1 MANPSKIPLL
11 DRTKAGLAW
20 RQAGD
25 PDNPAVL
32 FLHGLGGSRTSWDA
46 QLEDLATDYFC
57 IAWDLPGYGASESLS
72 ELTFPAI
79 ADQIVRLLDVLE
91 IKQPDIVG
99 LSFGGQQAL
108 HLALNHASRV
118 RRLVLADT
126 SAEFGADGTDVEEW
140 KQLRLA
146 ALDAGKTPA
155 DLAETIVDSI
165 TGAAFAGV
173 ERDRAI
179 ASFKRIP
186 SSGLRAAV
194 HCLPTNDARSRLG
207 QIETKTLVLLGE
219 LDEETPLA
227 YSELLREEIPNA
239 ELVVLPGIGHLSNSE
254 GPAAFNTAVRAFLAD

>member
-173 ERDRAI
+173 ERDRAV